1 MRGTWLVVAVMIGS
15 AACGRGSGAGGD
27 AVTRDSAGVSI
38 VENRGSEWQSG
49 QGWRVIDSALVD
61 IGGDLDSVSG
71 PVRLTNGSLA
81 IANAGTHEVRIYDSS
96 GAHLHTSGRPGS
108 GPGEYQNLAGIW
120 LGPGDSIL
128 VSDFLV
134 RRLTVLDPD
143 GTFRRSFS
151 LGGTTGT
158 MLPTNGRFELAI
170 PQGWFADG
178 SVAGVTMSFVI
189 NQTREGSFRDSVSA
203 LRYGPDGMVRDTLGR
218 FPGAEMEQM
227 TMTMGAQSFSAP
239 TPVPLGRQS
248 VAVAHGDRFYLAQNN
263 AWEIEVRRLDGKLIR
278 LIRADTRPRPITPGD
293 IAAHRKAQLAQ
304 IEAIPMMRNVP
315 EAMKSQIRTRIEQA
329 KYPATLPF
337 MGGLLIDA
345 EGNIWA
351 QEVQPP
357 RMESSIFAVV
367 DSSGRLLGRVTMPA
381 NFRAATIGTDAVYG
395 VWRDSD
401 DVQHVRVY
409 RLRKG
414 P

>member
-1 MRGTWLVVAVMIGS
+1 MRRIRLLGSVVFVGACGS
-15 AACGRGSGAGGD
+15 AGGGGGA
-27 AVTRDSAGVSI
+27 AVTRDSAGIAI
-38 VENRGSEWQSG
+38 VENTGAAWASG
-49 QGWRVIDSALVD
+49 QEWKVIDSVVVD
-61 IGGDLDSVSG
+61 IAGDLDSVAG
-71 PVRLTNGSLA
+71 PVRLRNGRLA
-81 IANAGTHEVRIYDSS
+81 IANAGTHEVRIYDSI
-96 GAHLHTSGRPGS
+96 GVQIHTSGRAGS

-134 RRLTVLDPD
+134 RRLTVLDPE

-151 LGGTTGT
+151 LGGATGA
-158 MLPTNGRFELAI
+158 MVPTNGRFELAI

-189 NQTREGSFRDSVSA
+189 NQSREGSYRDSVSA
-203 LRYGPDGMVRDTLGR
+203 LRYGPDGMVRDTIGR
-218 FPGAEMEQM
+218 FPGTEMEQM
-227 TMTMGAQSFSAP
+227 TMTMGTQSFSAP

-278 LIRADTRPRPITPGD
+278 LIRVATRPVPITPED
-293 IAAHRKAQLAQ
+293 ITAHRKAQLKQ
-304 IEAIPMMRNVP
+304 IESIPMMRNMP
-315 EAMKSQIRTRIEQA
+315 AAIKSQITARIEQA

-337 MGGLLIDA
+337 LSALLIDA

-351 QEVQPP
+351 HEVQPP

-367 DSSGRLLGRVTMPA
+367 ESSGRLLGRVTMPA
-381 NFRAATIGTDAVYG
+381 DFRAASIGADAVYG
-395 VWRDSD
+395 VWTDAD
-401 DVQHVRVY
+401 DVQHVRAY
-409 RLRKG
+409 PLRKG